1 MVTTKAEAESTPVR
15 KRVKERANEV
25 QRMKKESKNEEEEE
39 EEEEEEKSLGRR
51 VVIVFDDDGEG
62 CCG

>member
-39 EEEEEEKSLGRR
+39 EEAEKSLGRR